1 MIPKELL
8 KKIRHIEITT
18 SRKVTDLFAGQYHS
32 AFKGQGIEFE
42 EVREYQPGDDI
53 RAIDWNVTART
64 GKAHIKKFVEE
75 RELTVMIVVDVSMSC
90 RFGTVNQMKSDLAAE
105 ITAVVAFSAIRN
117 NDRVGL
123 IVFSDEVELF
133 VPPRKGVSHVLRVI
147 REILYFK
154 PKKQGTNIEQAL
166 AFLNRVTKHKAV
178 TFLLSDF
185 LDTSKGH
192 SETGQFPF
200 THALQVANRR
210 HDLIAVALNDPRE
223 FELPDCGLIE
233 VEDAENG
240 GMTLVDSSNPD
251 IRMRFNKISSERQA
265 ARNLFFGRLGV
276 DHINVSTDK
285 PFDKELIK
293 FFKRRKRRL
302 V

>member
-1 MIPKELL
+1 MIPKELF
-8 KKIRHIEITT
+8 KKIKRIEIST
-18 SRKVTDLFAGQYHS
+18 SRLVTDVFAGQYHS
-32 AFKGQGIEFE
+32 VFKGQGIEFD

-64 GKAHIKKFVEE
+64 GTAHIKKFVEE

-200 THALQVANRR
+200 KQALQVANRR

-251 IRMRFNKISSERQA
+251 IRMRFNKINE
-265 ARNLFFGRLGV
+265 
-276 DHINVSTDK
+276 
-285 PFDKELIK
+285 
-293 FFKRRKRRL
+293 
-302 V
+302 